1 MHSSRVVCR
10 FLLSTN
16 ASQLMKYGTLPR
28 HNLPTHRILS
38 SLTKEASSINR
49 HQVGSAG
56 ALYSTN
62 HVLILRKYSSTSQS
76 DAVKAV
82 GDLVQTHRVV
92 LFMKG
97 NPDEPRCGFSNAVC
111 RILEMHGILDKA
123 RIAKQPG
130 LFASYDVL
138 ENEEL
143 RSAAKTYSDWPTF
156 PQVYFDGEFVGGCDI
171 LLDMHKSGKLIEEL
185 ERLGIG
191 SALSDTPR
199 EAT

>member
-1 MHSSRVVCR
+1 
-10 FLLSTN
+10 
-16 ASQLMKYGTLPR
+16 MKD
-28 HNLPTHRILS
+28 
-38 SLTKEASSINR
+38 ASSINR
-49 HQVGSAG
+49 HQFLSSG

-62 HVLILRKYSSTSQS
+62 RALILRTYASTPQS
-76 DAVKAV
+76 EAVKAV

-111 RILEMHGILDKA
+111 RILEMHGVLDKA
-123 RIAKQPG
+123 RIAKQPD

-191 SALSDTPR
+191 SALSDAPR
-199 EAT
+199 EGT